1 MATPN
6 YNLPTITGNMTA
18 DVVRDVNALAEAT
31 DDAIKQAVDGV
42 DLSNITQAVA
52 NVDTRLTKHLDNM
65 AQHNQYM
72 DGTTKKQLVFGVNQT
87 LNCLTVDIVE
97 VTA

>member
-31 DDAIKQAVDGV
+31 DTAIKAQVDGI
-42 DLSNITQAVA
+42 DLSQIEQEISV
-52 NVDTRLTKHLDNM
+52 VDTKL
-65 AQHNQYM
+65 
-72 DGTTKKQLVFGVNQT
+72 
-87 LNCLTVDIVE
+87 LNTWQKMK
-97 VTA
+97 